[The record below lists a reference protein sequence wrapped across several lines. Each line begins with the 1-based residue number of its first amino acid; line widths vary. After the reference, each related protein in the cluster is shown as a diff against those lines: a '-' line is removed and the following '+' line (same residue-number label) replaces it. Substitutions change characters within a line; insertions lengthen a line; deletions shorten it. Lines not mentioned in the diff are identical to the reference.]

1 MHYAGTDRPQIVGVG
16 SLLIES
22 PLAAITSPYGMQF
35 NVRMFSRYLSTT
47 KEEAGRRKKNKVRR
61 PPQKVNVV
69 SYADKVAAI
78 AATNK
83 TATQI
88 Q

>member
-1 MHYAGTDRPQIVGVG
+1 MQYAGTDRLQIVGVG

-22 PLAAITSPYGMQF
+22 PLVAVTLPYGIQF
-35 NVRMFSRYLSTT
+35 NARMFSRYLFTT

-61 PPQKVNVV
+61 TPQKVNVV

-78 AATNK
+78 AATK
-83 TATQI
+83 QGDE
-88 Q
+88 

>member
-1 MHYAGTDRPQIVGVG
+1 MQYAGTDRLQIVGVG

-22 PLAAITSPYGMQF
+22 PLVAVTSPYGIQF
-35 NVRMFSRYLSTT
+35 NARMFSRYLFTT

-61 PPQKVNVV
+61 PQKKVNVV

-78 AATNK
+78 AATK
-83 TATQI
+83 QGDE
-88 Q
+88 

>member
-1 MHYAGTDRPQIVGVG
+1 MQYAGTDRLQIVGVG

-22 PLAAITSPYGMQF
+22 PLAAITSPYGIQF
-35 NVRMFSRYLSTT
+35 NARMFSRYLSTT
-47 KEEAGRRKKNKVRR
+47 KVEAGRRKKNKVRR

-78 AATNK
+78 AATK
-83 TATQI
+83 QGDE
-88 Q
+88 

>member
-1 MHYAGTDRPQIVGVG
+1 MQYAGTDRLQIVGVG

-22 PLAAITSPYGMQF
+22 PLAAITSPYGIQF
-35 NVRMFSRYLSTT
+35 NSVQCPDLSTT
-47 KEEAGRRKKNKVRR
+47 KEAGRRKKNKVRR

-78 AATNK
+78 AATK
-83 TATQI
+83 QSDE
-88 Q
+88 

>member
-1 MHYAGTDRPQIVGVG
+1 MQYAGTDRLQIVGVG

-22 PLAAITSPYGMQF
+22 PLVEDTSPYGIQF
-35 NVRMFSRYLSTT
+35 NARMFSHHLFTT

-61 PPQKVNVV
+61 TPQKVNVV

-78 AATNK
+78 AATK
-83 TATQI
+83 QGDE
-88 Q
+88 

>member
-1 MHYAGTDRPQIVGVG
+1 MQYAGTDRLQIVGVG

-22 PLAAITSPYGMQF
+22 PLAAITSPYGIQF
-35 NVRMFSRYLSTT
+35 NARMFSRYLSTT

-78 AATNK
+78 AATK
-83 TATQI
+83 QGDE
-88 Q
+88 

>member
-1 MHYAGTDRPQIVGVG
+1 MQYAGTDRLQIVGVG

-22 PLAAITSPYGMQF
+22 PLAAITSPYGIQF
-35 NVRMFSRYLSTT
+35 NARMFSRYLSTT

-69 SYADKVAAI
+69 SYADNKVAAI
-78 AATNK
+78 AATK
-83 TATQI
+83 QGDE
-88 Q
+88 